1 MEWKQFFL
9 SLICWKSI
17 GNSNWYIFII
27 LICYINAYVTFLLL
41 YHSKYSEAANRTG
54 GFIVFIMC
62 LIGMIILSYYKQ
74 SYWYDT
80 ILCFPAGML
89 FSSYKEKIES
99 FISKNYY
106 LFLIVLLLSFILL
119 KNTNL
124 HLHGFVKNV
133 EAIVFSMIIV
143 LMTMKIK
150 IDSPALRWCGK
161 NLFPLYIYQRIP
173 MIILAK
179 ICGSNFIFQYP
190 IIFMLFSLI
199 FSLGIT
205 CLYPKWEYRK

>member
-1 MEWKQFFL
+1 
-9 SLICWKSI
+9 
-17 GNSNWYIFII
+17 
-27 LICYINAYVTFLLL
+27 
-41 YHSKYSEAANRTG
+41 
-54 GFIVFIMC
+54 
-62 LIGMIILSYYKQ
+62 
-74 SYWYDT
+74 
-80 ILCFPAGML
+80 ML
-89 FSSYKEKIES
+89 FSSYKGKIEP

-150 IDSPALRWCGK
+150 IDNPALKWCGE
-161 NLFPLYIYQRIP
+161 NLFPFYIYQRIP

-179 ICGSNFIFQYP
+179 YMGGGILFDYP
-190 IIFMLFSLI
+190 LLFMVISLLISLVIIL
-199 FSLGIT
+199 
-205 CLYPKWEYRK
+205 LYPKWEYKHIKSLNCK